1 MSVFEVEYFIIRVGE
16 SMYRWRRWQYQVTI
30 VIWM

>member
-16 SMYRWRRWQYQVTI
+16 SMYRWRRWQYR
-30 VIWM
+30 